1 MFEKITPEQAGI
13 SSKLVKKYVDEL
25 HRHHI
30 NMHSVL
36 MMKGDKLFA
45 EYYWAPFDCDTP
57 HRMYSQTKSYV
68 GVAIGLLL
76 EEGKLSLDDT
86 IVSHFSEKI
95 EREVPLYLAKQTIR
109 DMLMM
114 CTCGRT
120 PNWFIN
126 KDPDRTHLYL
136 NCNTATHPSGTH
148 WEYDSPG
155 SQVLCSLVEKL
166 AGKPMFDYMY
176 EKIFSHLGTFK
187 TATILK
193 TRNGDSW
200 GDSALVCTPRDM
212 ASFARFVANYGEWNG
227 KRLQSEQYLREATSP
242 LVPHERIN
250 IDGTFQLYGYGYQIW
265 CTSHGGFFFNGMG
278 CQFTIVDPETDTIFV
293 CTADNQG
300 SNVAGDFIADRYFDI
315 IVDNMQKT
323 PLPEDEKAYSELCE
337 TTKDLKLIVAR
348 GEKYSSLQ
356 EKINGKTYVC
366 DKQNP
371 QGITKFSLH
380 FGDDGR
386 CEFRYTNA
394 QGDKVLPFGMKYNEF
409 GKFPQ
414 LGYSDEYGTRP
425 TTNGFMYKC
434 AASGAWIGERTL
446 SLRVQIIDR
455 YLGNFS
461 AEFAY
466 KGDEVTVTMFKNA
479 EAFLEEYNGQFVAR
493 VSE

>member
-1 MFEKITPEQAGI
+1 
-13 SSKLVKKYVDEL
+13 
-25 HRHHI
+25 
-30 NMHSVL
+30 MHSVL
-36 MMKGDKLFA
+36 MLKGDKLFA
-45 EYYWAPFDCDTP
+45 EYYWAPFDRDTT

-68 GVAIGLLL
+68 GVAIGMLE

-86 IVSHFSEKI
+86 IVSHFPEKI
-95 EREVPLYLAKQTIR
+95 EREVPEYLARQTIR

-114 CTCGRT
+114 CTCGNT
-120 PNWFIN
+120 PNWFTN
-126 KDPDRTHLYL
+126 EDPDRTHLYL
-136 NCNTATHPSGTH
+136 NKNTATHPSGTN
-148 WEYDSPG
+148 WCYDSPG
-155 SQVLCSLVEKL
+155 SQVLASLVDKL

-212 ASFARFVANYGEWNG
+212 ASFARFVANYGMWNG
-227 KRLQSEQYLREATSP
+227 KRIMNEKYLREATSN
-242 LVPHERIN
+242 LAPHQLMN
-250 IDGTFQLYGYGYQIW
+250 VTTGFQTYGYGYQIW
-265 CTSHGGFFFNGMG
+265 RTARDGFFFNGMG
-278 CQFTIVDPETDTIFV
+278 CQFTVVDPKTDTIFV

-300 SNVAGDFIADRYFDI
+300 EEKAGDYIVDRYFDL
-315 IVDNMQKT
+315 VLDNMQSS
-323 PLPEDEKAYSELCE
+323 PLSEDKEAYTELEKATS
-337 TTKDLKLIVAR
+337 DLRLIVAR

-356 EKINGKTYVC
+356 KEINGKTYVC
-366 DKQNP
+366 DKENK

-380 FGDDGR
+380 FGDDGK

-394 QGDKVLPFGMKYNEF
+394 QGDKTIAFGMKYNEF

-434 AASGAWIGERTL
+434 AASAAWTGEKTL
-446 SLRVQIIDR
+446 ALRVQIIDR

-461 AEFAY
+461 SEFAF

-493 VSE
+493 LQD